1 MLRILANSE
10 IQSIS
15 YRTKKDADIQMTE
28 IFSEVYNCY
37 FQVIKSLIEKKSC
50 ISEKEVNFHIKNT
63 CFEESILY
71 LLPKLTEEG
80 WGFYE
85 KQDGLLHSRLSENFY
100 VPLTDLQKSY
110 IKAILLDDK
119 IGLFLDDEEI
129 ETINHAF
136 SDVSPLYL
144 PDDFYYYDRFSDKD
158 DYKNPDYR
166 THFRTIL
173 SAIQNHEYVDILYES
188 RHHRRLHRSYL
199 PCRLEYSIKNDCF
212 RLLAVEARAQQ
223 DPIESHP
230 RRNPPAAHAK
240 RNPKVITL
248 NLCRIREVISTGKT
262 VKQLPNINHLLQRS
276 CYHEPVRVIIKNR
289 RNALERAMLQFAN
302 YEKSTRKLDE
312 DTYEC
317 LIYYNKE
324 TETELLIEILSFGP
338 MIKVVGNETFLRLIK
353 ERLMKQAAL

>member
-1 MLRILANSE
+1 
-10 IQSIS
+10 
-15 YRTKKDADIQMTE
+15 MTE

-50 ISEKEVNFHIKNT
+50 ISEKEANFHIKNT

-71 LLPKLTEEG
+71 LLPKLTEQE

-85 KQDGLLHSRLSENFY
+85 KRDGLLHSRLSENFY

-110 IKAILLDDK
+110 IRAILMDDK
-119 IGLFLDDEEI
+119 IGLFLDDGEI
-129 ETINHAF
+129 EEINHAF
-136 SDVSPLYL
+136 SDVEPLYQ
-144 PDDFYYYDRFSDKD
+144 PNDFYYYDRFSDKD

-166 THFRTIL
+166 KHFRTIL
-173 SAIQNHEYVDILYES
+173 SAIQNHEYIDILYES
-188 RHHRRLHRSYL
+188 RYHRRLHHSYL

-212 RLLAVEARAQQ
+212 RLLAVEVHAQHN
-223 DPIESHP
+223 PAEPSP
-230 RRNPPAAHAK
+230 RQNPPVTRTK

-248 NLCRIREVISTGKT
+248 NLCRIQEVKATGKIA
-262 VKQLPNINHLLQRS
+262 KQLPDINHLLQRS
-276 CYHEPVRVIIKNR
+276 CYHEPVRILIKNR

-338 MIKVVGNETFLRLIK
+338 MIKVVGNETFLRQIK
-353 ERLMKQAAL
+353 ERLMRQAAF

>member
-1 MLRILANSE
+1 M
-10 IQSIS
+10 
-15 YRTKKDADIQMTE
+15 KKDGKLQMTE

-37 FQVIKSLIEKKSC
+37 FQVIKSLIEKKNH
-50 ISEKEVNFHIKNT
+50 ISEKELSFHIKNT

-71 LLPKLTEEG
+71 LLPKLTQQG

-85 KQDGLLHSRLSENFY
+85 KRDGLLHSRLSEDFY

-129 ETINHAF
+129 EAINHVF
-136 SDVSPLYL
+136 SDVAPLYQ
-144 PDDFYYYDRFSDKD
+144 PDDFYYFDRFSDKD
-158 DYKNPDYR
+158 DYKDPDYKK
-166 THFRTIL
+166 HFRTIL
-173 SAIQNHEYVDILYES
+173 SAIQNHEYIDILYES
-188 RHHRRLHRSYL
+188 RHNRRLHRSYL

-212 RLLAVEARAQQ
+212 RLLAVEAHAQQ
-223 DPIESHP
+223 
-230 RRNPPAAHAK
+230 NPATARIH
-240 RNPKVITL
+240 RHPKVITL
-248 NLCRIREVISTGKT
+248 NLCRIKEVMLTGETAKR
-262 VKQLPNINHLLQRS
+262 LPDINHLLQRS
-276 CYHEPVRVIIKNR
+276 CYREPVRILIKNR

-302 YEKSTRKLDE
+302 YRKSTRKLDE

-324 TETELLIEILSFGP
+324 TETELLIEVLSFGP

-353 ERLMKQAAL
+353 ERLKWQAAL

>member
-1 MLRILANSE
+1 
-10 IQSIS
+10 
-15 YRTKKDADIQMTE
+15 MTE
-28 IFSEVYNCY
+28 IFSEIYNCY
-37 FQVIKSLIEKKSC
+37 FQVIKSLVEKKSC

-71 LLPKLTEEG
+71 LLPKLTEAD

-119 IGLFLDDEEI
+119 IGLFLDDNEI
-129 ETINHAF
+129 EAINHAF
-136 SDVSPLYL
+136 ADVPPLYL
-144 PDDFYYYDRFSDKD
+144 PDDFYYYDRFSNKD

-166 THFRTIL
+166 KHFRTIL

-188 RHHRRLHRSYL
+188 RQHCRLHRSYL

-212 RLLAVEARAQQ
+212 RLLAVEART
-223 DPIESHP
+223 
-230 RRNPPAAHAK
+230 K

-248 NLCRIREVISTGKT
+248 NLCRIQEVMSASKT

-276 CYHEPVRVIIKNR
+276 CYHEPVRVIIKNH

-338 MIKVVGNETFLRLIK
+338 MLKVVGNDTFLQLIK

>member
-1 MLRILANSE
+1 
-10 IQSIS
+10 
-15 YRTKKDADIQMTE
+15 MTE

-37 FQVIKSLIEKKSC
+37 FQLIKSLIEKKSC
-50 ISEKEVNFHIKNT
+50 ISEKEVNFHIKNA

-71 LLPKLTEEG
+71 LLPKLTEQG

-129 ETINHAF
+129 EAINHAF
-136 SDVSPLYL
+136 SDTKPLYL

-166 THFRTIL
+166 KHFRTIL

-188 RHHRRLHRSYL
+188 RHNRRLHRSYL

-212 RLLAVEARAQQ
+212 RLLAVEA
-223 DPIESHP
+223 HT
-230 RRNPPAAHAK
+230 N

-248 NLCRIREVISTGKT
+248 NLCRMQEVMSTERP
-262 VKQLPNINHLLQRS
+262 VKQLPAINRLLQRS
-276 CYHEPVRVIIKNR
+276 CYHEPVRIIIKNR

-338 MIKVVGNETFLRLIK
+338 MIKVVGNDTFLRLIK
-353 ERLMKQAAL
+353 ERLKWQAAL

>member
-1 MLRILANSE
+1 
-10 IQSIS
+10 
-15 YRTKKDADIQMTE
+15 MTE
-28 IFSEVYNCY
+28 LFSEVYNCY
-37 FQVIKSLIEKKSC
+37 FQVIKSLIEKKNF
-50 ISEKEVNFHIKNT
+50 ISEKEVTLHIKNT

-71 LLPKLTEEG
+71 LLPKLTEQG

-119 IGLFLDDEEI
+119 IGLFLDDKEI
-129 ETINHAF
+129 EAISDTF
-136 SDVSPLYL
+136 SDVEPLYL
-144 PDDFYYYDRFSDKD
+144 PDDFYYYDHFTDKD

-166 THFRTIL
+166 NHFRTIL
-173 SAIQNHEYVDILYES
+173 SAIQNHEYIDILYES
-188 RHHRRLHRSYL
+188 RYHRRLHHSYL
-199 PCRLEYSIKNDCF
+199 PCRIEYTIKDDCF
-212 RLLAVEARAQQ
+212 RLLAVEAHHSQ
-223 DPIESHP
+223 
-230 RRNPPAAHAK
+230 NPQ
-240 RNPKVITL
+240 VITL
-248 NLCRIREVISTGKT
+248 NLCRIQEVIPTGRIAR
-262 VKQLPNINHLLQRS
+262 QLPNISHLIQHSR
-276 CYHEPVRVIIKNR
+276 YHEPVCILIKNR

-338 MIKVVGNETFLRLIK
+338 MIKVVGNETFLRQIK
-353 ERLMKQAAL
+353 ERLMRQAALWKATDITL